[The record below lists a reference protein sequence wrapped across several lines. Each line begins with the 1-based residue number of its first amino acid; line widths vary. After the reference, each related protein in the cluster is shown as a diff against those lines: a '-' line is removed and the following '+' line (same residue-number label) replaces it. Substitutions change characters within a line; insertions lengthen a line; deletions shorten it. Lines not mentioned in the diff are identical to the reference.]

1 MRKESVFSKI
11 GVFTKALGK
20 ASLEN
25 GKSLLTMP
33 GRAAENIGNKL
44 TDIRELL
51 GGKGLNYA
59 FAHAGEGRSVL
70 NVVGKSADDLPRNG
84 VQNNFSKV
92 TGSSNETERLSSK
105 LGNDTGK
112 YDQYG
117 KVSAEYRGVT
127 TADDVQ
133 KVAKVEEGQFTD
145 QSVKDIAKLASNNP
159 EADTTTLGKWH
170 PDSSSYEQVAY
181 EKGNAYY
188 DLGADGWNAAQDALE
203 KKGIA
208 NENQIKQEMWRINQ
222 QYLDDRIKAGNT
234 FEFTSDPSVL
244 KRGTY
249 GIMEAEYLVDN
260 GYHLVKDGDVWR
272 MIK

>member
-1 MRKESVFSKI
+1 M
-11 GVFTKALGK
+11 
-20 ASLEN
+20 EN
-25 GKSLLTMP
+25 GKSLLTLP
-33 GRAAENIGNKL
+33 GRAADNIGNKL

-51 GGKGLNYA
+51 GGKDLNYT

-70 NVVGKSADDLPRNG
+70 NAVVKNADDLPRNG
-84 VQNNFSKV
+84 VRNNFSKV

-117 KVSAEYRGVT
+117 KVSAKYRGVT

-159 EADTTTLGKWH
+159 KADTTTLGKWH

-188 DLGADGWNAAQDALE
+188 DLGDDGWNTAENILKE
-203 KKGIA
+203 SGIKT
-208 NENQIKQEMWRINQ
+208 ENQIRDEMWRINQ
-222 QYLDDRIKAGNT
+222 QYLDNRINAGNT
-234 FEFTSDPSVL
+234 FEFTSNPMDLIEGS
-244 KRGTY
+244 Y
-249 GIMEAEYLVDN
+249 GRMEAEHLADN
-260 GYHLVKDGDVWR
+260 GYHLVKDGDIWR